1 MTENVFTSFDP
12 LAYKVNNVS
21 ALNREI
27 VKAFKANNVEK
38 IEEILSAGLPI
49 TVDVFITID
58 KHLHA
63 CILVVPAGNDS
74 TFAHIQPT
82 SENPMDVPDLVL
94 CWRIDLRYEEVQLK
108 TYQISIKHDLFKE
121 FKKTVKKAFFI
132 GRYKNVRHILCF
144 HLAILRASP
153 NHYNAVLA
161 DCVEFAKEFCICL
174 LSYCSN
180 ARKLEIN
187 VKENIRK
194 ATATGLSVEYLSRN
208 FGLSGYLGNLFAG
221 GTDISSFL
229 AGNPLIA
236 VVAIIFILIYPIIV
250 SLFVLYIYNKC
261 ILK

>member
-82 SENPMDVPDLVL
+82 SENPMNVPDLVL

-108 TYQISIKHDLFKE
+108 TYQISIKYDLFKE
-121 FKKTVKKAFFI
+121 LRKTVKKAFFI
-132 GRYKNVRHILCF
+132 GRYENVRHILCF

-229 AGNPLIA
+229 AGNSLIA